1 MVSQSSDIDRSLLAE
16 SLQNLYLTE
25 KSNMRTVVGN
35 LLGLQ
40 AQFNAN
46 PYYSLMLRSND
57 YDESVILENYVKTW
71 SFRGTMHLVHKS
83 DLSLHL
89 SARNHRAW
97 SDGWGMSAKDKPYW
111 SDFIL
116 DAIYS
121 GTTTRAELKIAC
133 QEAQMTDDHFAS
145 VFHGWGGLLQEMCLR
160 GLIAYKPTNAKEF
173 VALDPIN
180 FIDQKEARTR
190 VVEQYFQQYGP
201 ATVQDCAYFTGYKI
215 NEVKSLLEASDLQL
229 FEQVH
234 NGNTYYSAQAL
245 LRDPEI
251 PEIVLLAGFDP
262 LFLAYKDKSRFMKPS
277 EARKYVTN
285 TGIIFP
291 AILVRGSV
299 ACRWQKKGK
308 AIIVRPYRKLHVKQ
322 RKMIISKLQDLFPH
336 LTVVIE
342 QDII

>member
-1 MVSQSSDIDRSLLAE
+1 
-16 SLQNLYLTE
+16 
-25 KSNMRTVVGN
+25 MRTVVGN

-57 YDESVILENYVKTW
+57 YDESEIIENYVKTW

-97 SDGWGMSAKDKPYW
+97 SDGWGMSAQDKPYW
-111 SDFIL
+111 ADFIL
-116 DAIYS
+116 DAIHS
-121 GTTTRAELKIAC
+121 GTTTRAELKAAC
-133 QEAQMTDDHFAS
+133 QGAEMTDDHFAS

-173 VALDPIN
+173 VALESIN

-190 VVEQYFQQYGP
+190 VAEQYFQQYGP

-215 NEVKSLLEASDLQL
+215 NEVKSLLEASELPL
-229 FEQVH
+229 FEQVL
-234 NGNTYYSAQAL
+234 NGNTYYSGQAL
-245 LRDPEI
+245 PHDPEI

-277 EARKYVTN
+277 ETRKYVTN

-291 AILVRGSV
+291 AILVQGSV

-308 AIIVRPYRKLHVKQ
+308 AIIVKPYKKLLVQ
-322 RKMIISKLQDLFPH
+322 QLKMITSKLEILFPH
-336 LTVVIE
+336 LSVVIE